1 MLNIY
6 IYIYTYIAYEKLY
19 AHTIESMFVEGKIS
33 SLVKQNPQDLE
44 IFHRTKHNRLFFS
57 FSVAQRQ
64 SAWVLQGS

>member
-1 MLNIY
+1 
-6 IYIYTYIAYEKLY
+6 
-19 AHTIESMFVEGKIS
+19 MFVEGKIS